1 MTKNK
6 VIKETSNEWNS
17 LYEAT
22 FNGIKAPYE
31 LYRKVADMKNIKK
44 SKANMIKKGI
54 IAAAVALSIVFCSNL
69 AVYAATGTGWI
80 GRIMVSWSSEEKE
93 VVFREEVNPNGDTY
107 YIGTVQNEKGD
118 SLTITTKDP
127 SVLEGKSFEID
138 GTDIYVTS
146 EDGETKKIEV
156 YDQEEDFTAG
166 LALVT
171 PLPEK

>member
-1 MTKNK
+1 MTGNNMR
-6 VIKETSNEWNS
+6 KETNDEWNS

-22 FNGIKAPYE
+22 FDGIKAPYE
-31 LYRKVADMKNIKK
+31 LYRKVADMKNIEK
-44 SKANMIKKGI
+44 SKTNMIKKGV

-69 AVYAATGTGWI
+69 AVYAATGTGWL
-80 GRIMVSWSSEEKE
+80 GRIMVSWSSEERE
-93 VVFREEVNPNGDTY
+93 VVFREEVNPNGETY

-127 SVLEGKSFEID
+127 SVLEGINFDII
-138 GTDIYVTS
+138 GTDIYVTY

-156 YDQEEDFTAG
+156 YNQEEDFTAG

>member
-1 MTKNK
+1 MTENNMR
-6 VIKETSNEWNS
+6 KETNDEWNS
-17 LYEAT
+17 LYEVT
-22 FNGIKAPYE
+22 FDGIKAPYE
-31 LYRKVADMKNIKK
+31 LYRKVADMKN
-44 SKANMIKKGI
+44 SANQKTSLMKKGV
-54 IAAAVALSIVFCSNL
+54 IAAAVALSVVVGSNL
-69 AVYAATGTGWI
+69 AVYAATGTGWL
-80 GRIMVSWSSEEKE
+80 GRIMVSWSNDEKE
-93 VVFREEVNPNGDTY
+93 VVFREEVNPNGETY

-127 SVLEGKSFEID
+127 SVLEGKSFKID

>member
-1 MTKNK
+1 MTENK
-6 VIKETSNEWNS
+6 IRKETNEEWNR

-22 FNGIKAPYE
+22 FDGIKAPYE
-31 LYRKVADMKNIKK
+31 LYRKVADMKNSVNRKT
-44 SKANMIKKGI
+44 SLIKKGV
-54 IAAAVALSIVFCSNL
+54 IAAAVALSVAAGSNL

-80 GRIMVSWSSEEKE
+80 GRIMVSWPSEEQE
-93 VVFREEVNPNGDTY
+93 VVFREEVNPNGVTY

-118 SLTITTKDP
+118 SLTVTTKDP
-127 SVLEGKSFEID
+127 SVLEGKSFKVD

>member
-1 MTKNK
+1 MTENK
-6 VIKETSNEWNS
+6 MRKETNEEWNS
-17 LYEAT
+17 LYEVT
-22 FNGIKAPYE
+22 FDGIKAPYE
-31 LYRKVADMKNIKK
+31 LYREVADMKN
-44 SKANMIKKGI
+44 SANRRTSLIKKGV

-69 AVYAATGTGWI
+69 AVYAATGTGWL
-80 GRIMVSWSSEEKE
+80 GRILVSWSSEEKE
-93 VVFREEVNPNGDTY
+93 VVFREEVNPNGETY
-107 YIGTVQNEKGD
+107 YIGTIQNEKQD

-138 GTDIYVTS
+138 GTDIYVTY
-146 EDGETKKIEV
+146 ENGERKKIEV

>member
-1 MTKNK
+1 MTENNM
-6 VIKETSNEWNS
+6 INETNDEWNS

-22 FNGIKAPYE
+22 FDGIKAPYE
-31 LYRKVADMKNIKK
+31 LYRKVADMKNIEKNK
-44 SKANMIKKGI
+44 TNMVKKGI
-54 IAAAVALSIVFCSNL
+54 IAAAVALSVVLCSNL

-80 GRIMVSWSSEEKE
+80 GRIMVSWPSEEQE
-93 VVFREEVNPNGDTY
+93 VVFREEVNPNGETY

-127 SVLEGKSFEID
+127 SVLEGIKFDIID
-138 GTDIYVTS
+138 TDIYVTY
-146 EDGETKKIEV
+146 ENGETKKIEV
-156 YDQEEDFTAG
+156 YNQEEDFTAG

>member
-1 MTKNK
+1 MTENK
-6 VIKETSNEWNS
+6 IKRETNEEWNRI
-17 LYEAT
+17 YEAT
-22 FNGIKAPYE
+22 FDGIKAPYE
-31 LYRKVADMKNIKK
+31 LYRKVADMKNSVNRKI
-44 SKANMIKKGI
+44 SLMKKGV
-54 IAAAVALSIVFCSNL
+54 IAAAVALSLVAGSNL

-80 GRIMVSWSSEEKE
+80 GRIMVAWPGEEQE
-93 VVFREEVNPNGDTY
+93 VVFREEKNSNGDTY

-127 SVLEGKSFEID
+127 AVLEGKSFEIV

-156 YDQEEDFTAG
+156 HDQEEDFSAG

-171 PLPEK
+171 PLPKK

>member
-1 MTKNK
+1 MTENK
-6 VIKETSNEWNS
+6 MRKETNEEWNN
-17 LYEAT
+17 LYMTT
-22 FNGIKAPYE
+22 FDGIKAPYE
-31 LYRKVADMKNIKK
+31 LCRKVADMKNIEK
-44 SKANMIKKGI
+44 SKTNMIKKGV

-69 AVYAATGTGWI
+69 AVYAATGTGWL
-80 GRIMVSWSSEEKE
+80 GRILVSWSSEEKE
-93 VVFREEVNPNGDTY
+93 AVFREEVNPNGETY

-127 SVLEGKSFEID
+127 SVLEGVKFDIID
-138 GTDIYVTS
+138 TDIYVTY
-146 EDGETKKIEV
+146 ENGETKKIEV

>member
-1 MTKNK
+1 MTGNNMR
-6 VIKETSNEWNS
+6 KETNDEWNS

-22 FNGIKAPYE
+22 FDGIKAPYE
-31 LYRKVADMKNIKK
+31 LYRKVADMKNIEK
-44 SKANMIKKGI
+44 SKTNMIKKGV

-69 AVYAATGTGWI
+69 AVYAATGTGWL
-80 GRIMVSWSSEEKE
+80 GRIIVSWSSEERE
-93 VVFREEVNPNGDTY
+93 VVFHEEVNPNGETY

-127 SVLEGKSFEID
+127 SVLEGINFDII
-138 GTDIYVTS
+138 GTDIYVTY

-156 YDQEEDFTAG
+156 YNQEEDFTAG

>member
-1 MTKNK
+1 M
-6 VIKETSNEWNS
+6 
-17 LYEAT
+17 
-22 FNGIKAPYE
+22 
-31 LYRKVADMKNIKK
+31 
-44 SKANMIKKGI
+44 
-54 IAAAVALSIVFCSNL
+54 VFH
-69 AVYAATGTGWI
+69 
-80 GRIMVSWSSEEKE
+80 
-93 VVFREEVNPNGDTY
+93 EEVNPNGDTY